1 MFFFL
6 FLIFQQFEY
15 GRSDNPTRNV
25 LERCL
30 ASLDNAK
37 YALTFSSG
45 LGAGTI
51 ISQLLSSGDH
61 IVSGDDVYGGTN
73 RFFSKVASRQGI
85 QTDFVD
91 ATNLENVKNAI
102 KNNTRVS

>member
-1 MFFFL
+1 M
-6 FLIFQQFEY
+6 QQFEY
-15 GRSDNPTRNV
+15 GRSGNPTRNV

-51 ISQLLSSGDH
+51 ITQLLNSGDH
-61 IVSGDDVYGGTN
+61 IVSCDDVYGGTN

-102 KNNTRVS
+102 KNNTRVSDEVTFS